1 MKWYTVFNSRTKET
15 DYRNIAPLPKMSDPA
30 AKAFRRQ
37 RLDAQN
43 GNIDGAVHVT
53 VTPEDV
59 LILRIVLTDRTDV
72 YGRTIRCAE
81 GLYGTS
87 EDIRREW
94 SEIVSL
100 AAGLWQQEENWYDRI
115 VHGEDIH
122 LLKPEDAVHL
132 LQASPEDITA
142 AGIDDLIQF
151 TDTIGSFTVDK
162 AGAHR
167 AQPSSFRGR
176 RQWNPVQAKH
186 RYKILCRVAKA
197 EKQIWLE
204 GVDCDSGRCLVQS
217 TRMQQ
222 TKSGYSIG
230 KLERSAEAIRSYMD
244 GYGWRETK

>member
-43 GNIDGAVHVT
+43 GNIDGVVHVT
-53 VTPEDV
+53 TTPEDV
-59 LILRIVLTDRTDV
+59 LILRIVLTDKTDV

-81 GLYGTS
+81 GLYGVA

-94 SEIVSL
+94 QEIVSL
-100 AAGLWQQEENWYDRI
+100 AAGLWQQEDNWYDRI

-122 LLKPEDAVHL
+122 LLKPEDAVQL
-132 LQASPEDITA
+132 LQVSREEAPVT
-142 AGIDDLIQF
+142 GMDDLIQF
-151 TDTIGSFTVDK
+151 TDTIDSFTIDETGV
-162 AGAHR
+162 HR
-167 AQPSSFRGR
+167 NHPAAFHGR

-186 RYKILCRVAKA
+186 KYKILCRIAKA
-197 EKQIWLE
+197 EKQTWLE
-204 GVDCDSGRCLVQS
+204 GIDCDNGRCLVQS
-217 TRMQQ
+217 AKIQQ
-222 TKSGYSIG
+222 TRSGYSIG
-230 KLERSAEAIRSYMD
+230 KLERSAEAIRDYMD

>member
-43 GNIDGAVHVT
+43 GNIDGAVHVM

-81 GLYGTS
+81 GLYGVA

-94 SEIVSL
+94 QEIVSL
-100 AAGLWQQEENWYDRI
+100 AAGLWQQEDNWYDRI

-122 LLKPEDAVHL
+122 LLKPEDAVQL
-132 LQASPEDITA
+132 LQVSQEDAPVT
-142 AGIDDLIQF
+142 GMDDLIQF
-151 TDTIGSFTVDK
+151 TDTIGSFTIDETGV
-162 AGAHR
+162 HR
-167 AQPSSFRGR
+167 NHPAAFYGR

-186 RYKILCRVAKA
+186 KYKILCRIAKA
-197 EKQIWLE
+197 EKQTWLE
-204 GVDCDSGRCLVQS
+204 GIDCDNGRCLVQS
-217 TRMQQ
+217 AKIQQ